1 MRANRSTRVL
11 VAIGAVAIAVLGSA
25 RAAWSHPLHT
35 TLTDISIDASGTMQ
49 LTIRAFADDFGTA
62 VARHAGRARPSDYQ
76 LPDPDIAAYVSSA
89 LQVQDAG
96 GHPAAVIWGGQRRAG
111 DVIWVTMRVPSVRD
125 LQGVKVSSSLLGE
138 LFDDQVNIVQTL
150 LAGRRHSVLFT
161 ASDGHRARSIL

>member
-1 MRANRSTRVL
+1 MT
-11 VAIGAVAIAVLGSA
+11 IGAVTLAVLGSA
-25 RAAWSHPLHT
+25 SAASSHPLHT

-49 LTIRAFADDFGTA
+49 LTIRAFADDFATV
-62 VARHAGRARPSDYQ
+62 VARNARRSRPMDYR
-76 LPDPDIAAYVSSA
+76 LPDVDIAAYVSSA

-96 GHPAAVIWGGQRRAG
+96 GRPAPLIWGGQRRAG

-125 LQGVKVSSSLLGE
+125 LRGVKVASALLGE
-138 LFDDQVNIVQTL
+138 LFEDQVNIVQTQ

>member
-1 MRANRSTRVL
+1 M
-11 VAIGAVAIAVLGSA
+11 AIGVAVTTLSLGSA

-49 LTIRAFADDFGTA
+49 LTIRAFADDFATV
-62 VARHAGRARPSDYQ
+62 VARHAARSRPADYR
-76 LPDPDIAAYVSSA
+76 LPDADIAAYVSSA
-89 LQVQDAG
+89 IQVRDAA
-96 GHPAAVIWGGQRRAG
+96 GHAAPMIWGGQRRAG

-125 LQGVKVSSSLLGE
+125 LRAVQVASSLLGE
-138 LFDDQVNIVQTL
+138 LFEDQVNIVQTQ